1 MDPLSDVLSM
11 LTVSSTLS
19 SRFEARGRWGFRYP
33 RYASHIK
40 LGCVLT
46 GRLRMQIESTADAA
60 ADVVSMAAGD
70 FYLLTNG
77 QPFMACSDP
86 PGPLQDGVQASRDH
100 RGADGVMRFEGH
112 GAGSETEGDEASAP
126 MVTMATGRFTLDG
139 EAGELLLRHLP
150 PLIHLRASDPGTRP
164 LAGLLDLMSWETA
177 ELRPGASIARTHLA
191 ALVLVQALRVYLANA
206 PQPEGWLGAMA
217 DARIGQA
224 LSRMHGD
231 IAQPWT
237 VERLAH
243 TAGMSRTAF
252 AVRFKA
258 LTGSTPLEYLGGW
271 RMTVARNA
279 LRHSDEGIARIAE
292 RIGYQSETAFSAA
305 FKREIGESPGRFRTR
320 ARAQHPAHPPRPQA
334 AA

>member
-19 SRFEARGRWGFRYP
+19 SRFEARGRWSFRYP

-40 LGCVLT
+40 LGCLLT
-46 GRLRMQIESTADAA
+46 GSLRMQIDGAA
-60 ADVVSMAAGD
+60 EAVQMSAGD

-77 QPFMACSDP
+77 QPFMACSEP
-86 PGPLQDGVQASRDH
+86 PGPLQDGVQVSRDH
-100 RGADGVMRFEGH
+100 RSADGVLRYEGQ
-112 GAGSETEGDEASAP
+112 GAHDEAGAP
-126 MVTMATGRFTLDG
+126 PVTMATGRFTLDG

-177 ELRPGASIARTHLA
+177 ELRPGASIARTNLA
-191 ALVLVQALRVYLANA
+191 ALVLVQALRVHLANA

-217 DARIGQA
+217 DARIGEA

-237 VERLAH
+237 VEQLAH
-243 TAGMSRTAF
+243 SAGMSRTAF

-258 LTGSTPLEYLGGW
+258 LTGSTPLDYLGGW

-320 ARAQHPAHPPRPQA
+320 TRSPA

>member
-33 RYASHIK
+33 HYASHIK

-46 GRLRMQIESTADAA
+46 GRLRMQIEGAA
-60 ADVVSMAAGD
+60 EAVSMAAGD

-77 QPFMACSDP
+77 QPFTACSEP

-100 RGADGVMRFEGH
+100 RGADGVMRYEGQ
-112 GAGSETEGDEASAP
+112 GAGDGTADDGADDKAGAP

-177 ELRPGASIARTHLA
+177 ELRPGASIARTNLA

-217 DARIGQA
+217 DARIGEA

-237 VERLAH
+237 VERLAQ

-258 LTGSTPLEYLGGW
+258 LTGSTPLDYLGGW

-320 ARAQHPAHPPRPQA
+320 ARSPA

>member
-19 SRFEARGRWGFRYP
+19 SRFEARGRWAFRYP
-33 RYASHIK
+33 HYASHIK
-40 LGCVLT
+40 LGCVFA
-46 GRLRMQIESTADAA
+46 GRLRMQIDGAAESVLLET
-60 ADVVSMAAGD
+60 GD

-77 QPFMACSDP
+77 QPFMAASDP
-86 PGPLQDGVQASRDH
+86 PGPLQDGLQATRDH
-100 RGADGVMRFEGH
+100 RGADGVMRYEGQGADEGAEDGNSEGH
-112 GAGSETEGDEASAP
+112 ESAP
-126 MVTMATGRFTLDG
+126 PVVMATGRFTLDG
-139 EAGELLLRHLP
+139 EASELLLRHLP
-150 PLIHLRASDPGTRP
+150 PLIHLRATDPGARP
-164 LAGLLDLMSWETA
+164 LEGLLDLLGWETA
-177 ELRPGASIARTHLA
+177 ELRPGASIARTNLA
-191 ALVLVQALRVYLANA
+191 ALVLVQALRVHLANA

-217 DARIGQA
+217 DARIGEA

-231 IAQPWT
+231 IAKPWT
-237 VERLAH
+237 VERLAQ

-258 LTGSTPLEYLGGW
+258 LTGSTPLDYLGGW

-305 FKREIGESPGRFRTR
+305 FKRETGESPGRFRTQVR
-320 ARAQHPAHPPRPQA
+320 ARQGAVA
-334 AA
+334 A

>member
-11 LTVSSTLS
+11 ITVSSTLS
-19 SRFEARGRWGFRYP
+19 SRFEARGLWAFRYP
-33 RYASHIK
+33 HYASHIK
-40 LGCVLT
+40 LGCVIT
-46 GRLRMQIESTADAA
+46 GRLRMQVEVAGDA
-60 ADVVSMAAGD
+60 VLLEAGD
-70 FYLLTNG
+70 FFLLTNG
-77 QPFMACSDP
+77 QPFLTSTEP
-86 PGPLQDGVQASRDH
+86 PGPVQDGIQVGRDH
-100 RGADGVMRFEGH
+100 RGADGVLRYTGQ
-112 GAGSETEGDEASAP
+112 GAADEP
-126 MVTMATGRFTLDG
+126 DGPDGPTVTLATGRFTLDG

-177 ELRPGASIARTHLA
+177 ELRPGASIVRTNLA
-191 ALVLVQALRVYLANA
+191 ALVLVQALRVHLANA
-206 PQPEGWLGAMA
+206 PQPEGWLGAMT

-237 VERLAH
+237 VERLAQ

-258 LTGSTPLEYLGGW
+258 LTGSTPLDYLGGW

-320 ARAQHPAHPPRPQA
+320 ARSQA
-334 AA
+334 VA

>member
-19 SRFEARGRWGFRYP
+19 SRFEARGLWAFRYP

-46 GRLRMQIESTADAA
+46 GRLRMQIEGADAS
-60 ADVVSMAAGD
+60 VLLEAGD
-70 FYLLTNG
+70 FFLLTNG
-77 QPFMACSDP
+77 QPFMACTDP
-86 PGPLQDGVQASRDH
+86 PGPLQDGVQVSRDH
-100 RGADGVMRFEGH
+100 RGADGVLRYQGQ
-112 GAGSETEGDEASAP
+112 GAGEGPDGGPA
-126 MVTMATGRFTLDG
+126 VTLATGRFTLDG

-150 PLIHLRASDPGTRP
+150 PLIHLRASDPGARP
-164 LAGLLDLMSWETA
+164 LVGLLDLLGWETA
-177 ELRPGASIARTHLA
+177 ELRPGASIARTNLA
-191 ALVLVQALRVYLANA
+191 ALVLVQALRVHLAHA

-217 DARIGQA
+217 DARIGCA

-237 VERLAH
+237 VERLAQS
-243 TAGMSRTAF
+243 AGMSRTAF

-258 LTGSTPLEYLGGW
+258 LTGSTPLDYLGGW

-305 FKREIGESPGRFRTR
+305 FKREIGESPGRFRTQAR
-320 ARAQHPAHPPRPQA
+320 ARQGA
-334 AA
+334 AAA